1 MIILSVAQ
9 QDLEVDGKQYPR
21 DAWTNTPGS
30 ILSKIPRRLHH
41 QPDHP
46 LGVLKNLIE
55 SHFHD
60 YTAVSPSSAVV
71 TVAENFDELGFAPD
85 HPGRSMTDSYYLNKD
100 SMLRTHTSA
109 HEVATFKAGHNSW
122 LLSADVYRRDEIDSS
137 HYPVF
142 HQMEG
147 ARVWE
152 QKDLPHLKELNAK
165 MRKDLEACPLII
177 EDIRATSETNPYQPE
192 HDPELAAEIA
202 QNLKH
207 SLNSLIFKLFGQARP
222 GAEASAKEPLKVRW
236 IEAFF
241 PFTSPSYEVEVW
253 WGGEW
258 LEILGSGVIMQK
270 TLNTAG
276 RFYDCMGSCSLCSTS
291 ASSQG
296 FLKRPVG
303 HLGWDWKELP

>member
-1 MIILSVAQ
+1 VYDLVQ
-9 QDLEVDGKQYPR
+9 QDLEVDGKTYPR
-21 DAWTNTPGS
+21 DEWTNTPGS

-46 LGVLKNLIE
+46 LGILRSLIE
-55 SHFHD
+55 SHFEE
-60 YTAVSPSSAVV
+60 YTPVSPSSAVV
-71 TVAENFDELGFAPD
+71 TVAENFDELGFAAD
-85 HPGRSMTDSYYLNKD
+85 HPGRSLTDSYYLNKEH
-100 SMLRTHTSA
+100 MLRTHTSA
-109 HEVATFKAGHNSW
+109 HEVATFRAGHNSW

-152 QKDLPHLKELNAK
+152 QKDLPGLKEINAR
-165 MRKDLEACPLII
+165 MQKDLEACPLII
-177 EDIRATSETNPYQPE
+177 EDVEMISGSNPYQAE
-192 HDPELAAEIA
+192 HDPELAAEVA

-207 SLNSLIFKLFGQARP
+207 SLNSLIFKLFGQA
-222 GAEASAKEPLKVRW
+222 GGTASTKEPLRVRW

-258 LEILGSGVIMQK
+258 LEILGSGVVMQR
-270 TLNTAG
+270 TLQNAG
-276 RFYDCMGSCSLCSTS
+276 
-291 ASSQG
+291 
-296 FLKRPVG
+296 
-303 HLGWDWKELP
+303 E